1 MSTTNPKSINSDG
14 FLRKWFFYLYLLRHK
29 SVNKV
34 TKPLKQIF
42 QDWMFYC
49 LGQELPHFEIKT
61 LVYLLVPLYVLSWFL
76 YTLCTVL
83 KKVFRIFD
91 FYDYTALC
99 IACTVLNNQACNIY
113 KYWSYD
119 RNLRLLSRN
128 AGCVCWEV
136 SQQSPGECFVWVA
149 DFCCFSLTLGSPMI
163 NPVSIPLGFFIWHTM
178 TVIKSILAYWK

>member
-1 MSTTNPKSINSDG
+1 MMLICCWNVFWTDHLQMMIEMMPL
-14 FLRKWFFYLYLLRHK
+14 FRKRTRTWKGTWKGVDETHLYIH
-29 SVNKV
+29 V
-34 TKPLKQIF
+34 
-42 QDWMFYC
+42 
-49 LGQELPHFEIKT
+49 
-61 LVYLLVPLYVLSWFL
+61 
-76 YTLCTVL
+76 
-83 KKVFRIFD
+83 
-91 FYDYTALC
+91 
-99 IACTVLNNQACNIY
+99 NQACNIY

-178 TVIKSILAYWK
+178 TVIKSTLAYWK